1 MVYFNGNAVSRFVY
15 NNQTVNKVIYNGVQV
30 FPDNS
35 DYTFVSYLQSS
46 GTQYINTGIAPSTTQ
61 KYRIKYTFLV
71 SANLVAFGSRT
82 SGTYSNSTNQVYYN
96 YSSGTNFYFYAGN
109 NGNGGRTD
117 FGSSSALKDADFTF
131 DLKNGS
137 FTNNST
143 SNTGTLKVAVTST
156 PTYPLFLFALNSIG
170 SPAAMGNMRIYS
182 FKLYDNDVLTM
193 DLQPAIRNSD
203 SAIGMYDLVSD
214 SFFANAGSGD
224 FTYA

>member
-30 FPDNS
+30 FPTNS

-46 GTQYINTGIAPSTTQ
+46 GTQYINTGIAPSATQ
-61 KYRIKYTFLV
+61 KYRIKYTFLAD
-71 SANLVAFGSRT
+71 ANLVAFGSRT

-96 YSSGTNFYFYAGN
+96 YSNGSDFYFFAGN
-109 NGNGGRTD
+109 NNNGGRTS
-117 FGSSSALKDADFTF
+117 FGSDSALKDSDFTF
-131 DLKNGS
+131 DLKNES
-137 FTNNST
+137 FTNHIA

-156 PTYPLFLFALNSIG
+156 PTYPLFLFALNNIG

-193 DLQPAIRNSD
+193 YLLPAIRNSD
-203 SAIGMYDLVSD
+203 SAVGMYDLVSD
-214 SFFANAGSGD
+214 TFFGNAGSGS